1 MYYTRSLV
9 EYLVLLACRLIVCI
23 RYSVSDVCRYYVHP
37 SKAPGT
43 IAKRITLRSVASL
56 CHVPSLRVNHLAT
69 NTPSLSV
76 PLSGSRCTSLTV
88 AAFMFL
94 ASYVRM

>member
-1 MYYTRSLV
+1 MQYI
-9 EYLVLLACRLIVCI
+9 LIAH
-23 RYSVSDVCRYYVHP
+23 VCRYYNYVPIKSSRNDCQTHNFAVCG
-37 SKAPGT
+37 AP
-43 IAKRITLRSVASL
+43 

-76 PLSGSRCTSLTV
+76 PLSGRRCKSLTV

-94 ASYVRM
+94 ASYVDQLTFPSVQTAVVDKELNG